1 MRYACKIEYLTDD
14 GGCGGIDGEGRP
26 WMLSRGELLDAL
38 QKGAMTCYVSFG
50 GHSHLVTL
58 KTDAAGRTSLVTFL
72 GELETLP
79 LPTTLSSRARPAS

>member
-1 MRYACKIEYLTDD
+1 MRYAYKIEYLTDM
-14 GGCGGIDGEGRP
+14 GGFGGTDGEGRP
-26 WMLSRGELLDAL
+26 WGLSRGELIEAL
-38 QKGAMTCYVSFG
+38 EKGAMTCYVSFD

-72 GELETLP
+72 GEIETLP